1 MRIRGVIALSA
12 VALGL
17 GGCGGG
23 NGGGEELT
31 AEEFRQQ
38 ADAICAE
45 FEGRLDELGTPE
57 SLDDLQNFVSEAVP
71 IIKEGN
77 AQLQDVKPPDELQ
90 EPWDRAMEI
99 NDEQLQTVRDLRE
112 AVEEGDQARM
122 QELLQAGDEANQES
136 DRLAAELGLEDC
148 GSNES

>member
-1 MRIRGVIALSA
+1 VIALSA
-12 VALGL
+12 AALVL

-23 NGGGEELT
+23 DGGGEDLT
-31 AEEFRQQ
+31 ADEFRQQ

-57 SLDDLQNFVSEAVP
+57 SLEDLQNFVSEAVP
-71 IIKEGN
+71 IIEEGN
-77 AQLQDVKPPDELQ
+77 AQLQELDPPDELQ
-90 EPWDRAMEI
+90 EQWDQAMEI
-99 NDEQLQTVRDLRE
+99 NNEQLETVRDLRE

-122 QELLQAGDEANQES
+122 QELLQAGNEANQES

-148 GSNES
+148 GADES

>member
-1 MRIRGVIALSA
+1 MRIRGVIAITA
-12 VALGL
+12 TALAL

-31 AEEFRQQ
+31 AEEFRQE

-57 SLDDLQNFVSEAVP
+57 SLDDLQSFVSEAVP
-71 IIKEGN
+71 IIEEGN
-77 AQLQDVKPPDELQ
+77 AQLQELNPPDELQ
-90 EPWDRAMEI
+90 EQWDQVMEI

-136 DRLAAELGLEDC
+136 DRLAAGLGLEDC
-148 GSNES
+148 GSD